1 MGQPVRRDEPR
12 GLAPMRPVHS
22 GRGAAVD
29 DILTA
34 GYRLIE
40 RDGVV
45 ELNMRELIAEAGT
58 SNRAFYR
65 YFASKDEF
73 LMTLVDALFTE
84 SLRELGEMVD
94 QAGDP
99 VAKLTTWINSVLDR
113 AVDPV
118 RARLG
123 RPFVVHG
130 ARLSEQFPVVYASI
144 GNGMIAL
151 ARTAIEDG
159 VRTGIFL
166 SASPRRDAHMIFDL
180 TMAVTNSH
188 VLARAPLGEGERAA
202 VLSFALRALRVDE
215 TILARS
221 IRVGPRGRP
230 S

>member
-1 MGQPVRRDEPR
+1 MGQPVRREDPR
-12 GLAPMRPVHS
+12 ALTPMRPVHS
-22 GRGAAVD
+22 GRGAALD
-29 DILTA
+29 DILLA

-40 RDGVV
+40 RDGVL

-84 SLRELGEMVD
+84 SLRELSEAVGEAV
-94 QAGDP
+94 DP
-99 VAKLTTWINSVLDR
+99 VEKLTTWINSVLDR
-113 AVDPV
+113 ALDPI

-130 ARLSEQFPVVYASI
+130 ARLGEQFPVVYASI
-144 GNGMIAL
+144 GNEMIAL
-151 ARTAIEDG
+151 AQAAIEEG
-159 VRTGIFL
+159 VREGGMT
-166 SASPRRDAHMIFDL
+166 SPSPRRDAHMIFDL

-202 VLSFALRALRVDE
+202 VVSFALRALRVDE
-215 TILARS
+215 ATLARS
-221 IRVGPRGRP
+221 LAGRR
-230 S
+230 